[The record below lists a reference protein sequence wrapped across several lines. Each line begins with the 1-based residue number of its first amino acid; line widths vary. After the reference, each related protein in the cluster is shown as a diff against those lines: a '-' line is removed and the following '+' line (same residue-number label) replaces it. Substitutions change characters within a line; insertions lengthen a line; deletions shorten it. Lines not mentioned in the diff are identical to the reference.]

1 MPSNIKLT
9 RALMCLAVRLRGHV
23 VFANEHTAEVTLLV
37 EAAREGDGS
46 DGIAGI
52 A

>member
-9 RALMCLAVRLRGHV
+9 RALVRLAVGLRGHA
-23 VFANEHTAEVTLLV
+23 VFADKHTAEVTLLV